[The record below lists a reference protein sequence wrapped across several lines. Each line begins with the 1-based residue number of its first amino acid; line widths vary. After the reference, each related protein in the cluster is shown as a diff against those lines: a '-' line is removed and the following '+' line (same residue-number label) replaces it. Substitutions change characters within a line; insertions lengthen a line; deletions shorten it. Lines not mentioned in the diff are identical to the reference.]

1 MHESR
6 PFETSASRYW
16 ISSRGRTL
24 PNCGM
29 PLKTSISLARAA
41 IEATGIPARH
51 LSSIASLIQS
61 CIGDYEIARTP
72 SNADRL
78 PPFNF
83 QRDHGPK
90 RAKNR
95 ACQSGVNQR
104 HERADPHFENRPVLF
119 SDFWSGREDLNLRPL
134 GPEPSALPG

>member
-6 PFETSASRYW
+6 PFETSAFRYW
-16 ISSRGRTL
+16 ISSRERTL

-29 PLKTSISLARAA
+29 PLKTSMSLARAA

-51 LSSIASLIQS
+51 LSSIASLIQGCMS
-61 CIGDYEIARTP
+61 VYERVLTP

-78 PPFNF
+78 P
-83 QRDHGPK
+83 RSL
-90 RAKNR
+90 RAQGSVNR
-95 ACQSGVNQR
+95 R

-119 SDFWSGREDLNLRPL
+119 
-134 GPEPSALPG
+134 